1 MTSFPI
7 YFFKKFILTLKSD
20 YGDFPD
26 GRVGKICLPTQ
37 GTWFDPWSGKIPN
50 ALELLSPHTRAQEL
64 QPLSL
69 YAATT
74 ETHGPG
80 AYAWQQEKP
89 PQWEARAP

>member
-20 YGDFPD
+20 YVDFPD

-64 QPLSL
+64 QPLKPMGLEPMLGNKRS
-69 YAATT
+69 
-74 ETHGPG
+74 HHS
-80 AYAWQQEKP
+80 EKP
-89 PQWEARAP
+89 VHPNKE